1 MKRLL
6 LVFAVMLL
14 SCPTLRAQGGG
25 YRTERAIAYRDAAD
39 PASAD
44 SLCRL
49 DLYYP
54 TDRPGFATV
63 IWFHGGG
70 LTAGRREIPA
80 ALCNQGF
87 AVAGVDYRLVPHVK
101 VSQCVEDAAA
111 AAAWVV
117 RHIADYGGD
126 PRLIFVAGHSAGGYL
141 TSMIGLDKRW
151 LKPYGLD
158 PDEVFAALIPY
169 SGQVVTHF
177 ARRAELGLPDTQP
190 LVDDLAPLNHVRADS
205 PSMLLLS
212 GDREMEMLGR
222 YEENAYFWRMMK
234 VAGHKNTYI
243 YELDGY
249 DHGSMAAPA
258 FHILKNHVNA
268 ILKGSETR

>member
-87 AVAGVDYRLVPHVK
+87 AVAGVDYRLVP
-101 VSQCVEDAAA
+101 
-111 AAAWVV
+111 VV
-117 RHIADYGGD
+117 D
-126 PRLIFVAGHSAGGYL
+126 PQRIYPYPEW
-141 TSMIGLDKRW
+141 RW
-151 LKPYGLD
+151 AD
-158 PDEVFAALIPY
+158 PDPACAAGFLREIARKHGFAL
-169 SGQVVTHF
+169 
-177 ARRAELGLPDTQP
+177 
-190 LVDDLAPLNHVRADS
+190 
-205 PSMLLLS
+205 
-212 GDREMEMLGR
+212 
-222 YEENAYFWRMMK
+222 
-234 VAGHKNTYI
+234 
-243 YELDGY
+243 
-249 DHGSMAAPA
+249 
-258 FHILKNHVNA
+258 
-268 ILKGSETR
+268 